1 MQKFIE
7 KKIAGLNVKIDR
19 TTCIASENCITAAP
33 ELFGLDDDRICEFKN
48 VHNEVAQEKIIEA
61 CSVCP
66 VNALYVYDSDGSKL
80 VP

>member
-7 KKIAGLNVKIDR
+7 KKISGLSVKIDR

-33 ELFGLDDDRICEFKN
+33 ELFGLDNDRICEFKEIN
-48 VHNEVAQEKIIEA
+48 DGIEQEKIVEA

-66 VNALYVYDSDGSKL
+66 VNALSVFDSDGNKL